1 MITEFEIKTKQL
13 IDSLKGICASY
24 GLGNDGNEF
33 KIITQ
38 VFLYKFLNDKFA
50 YELKKVNELCQ
61 EATHF
66 VSSLSHEKFILHL
79 LETDF
84 LTEEEVGIFKRGRNT
99 KTSKRDTKEHRYSTG
114 FECLIGHLYLNECKD
129 RIYEIFD
136 EFKRYVNETNL
147 RQI

>member
-1 MITEFEIKTKQL
+1 MQ
-13 IDSLKGICASY
+13 
-24 GLGNDGNEF
+24 
-33 KIITQ
+33 
-38 VFLYKFLNDKFA
+38 
-50 YELKKVNELCQ
+50 
-61 EATHF
+61 
-66 VSSLSHEKFILHL
+66 HL
-79 LETDF
+79 LEIDF
-84 LTEEEVGIFKRGRNT
+84 LTEKEVGIFKRGRNT

>member
-1 MITEFEIKTKQL
+1 MNPDFINPLVLAYLGDSVLELLVRDYFVKESEL
-13 IDSLKGICASY
+13 II
-24 GLGNDGNEF
+24 
-33 KIITQ
+33 
-38 VFLYKFLNDKFA
+38 
-50 YELKKVNELCQ
+50 VNELCQ

-79 LETDF
+79 LEIDF

>member
-1 MITEFEIKTKQL
+1 MNPDFINPL
-13 IDSLKGICASY
+13 VLAYLGDSVLELLVRDYLVKES
-24 GLGNDGNEF
+24 
-33 KIITQ
+33 
-38 VFLYKFLNDKFA
+38 
-50 YELKKVNELCQ
+50 ELKKVNELCQ

-84 LTEEEVGIFKRGRNT
+84 LKRGRNT
-99 KTSKRDTKEHRYSTG
+99 KTSKSDTKEHRYSTG

>member
-1 MITEFEIKTKQL
+1 M
-13 IDSLKGICASY
+13 LKKES
-24 GLGNDGNEF
+24 
-33 KIITQ
+33 
-38 VFLYKFLNDKFA
+38 
-50 YELKKVNELCQ
+50 ELKKVNELCQ

-79 LETDF
+79 LEIDF
-84 LTEEEVGIFKRGRNT
+84 LTEKEVGIFKRGRNT

>member
-1 MITEFEIKTKQL
+1 MNPDFINPL
-13 IDSLKGICASY
+13 VLAYLGDSVLELLVRDYLVKES
-24 GLGNDGNEF
+24 
-33 KIITQ
+33 
-38 VFLYKFLNDKFA
+38 
-50 YELKKVNELCQ
+50 ELKKVNELCQ

-129 RIYEIFD
+129 RIQKIC
-136 EFKRYVNETNL
+136 K
-147 RQI
+147 

>member
-1 MITEFEIKTKQL
+1 MNPDFINPL
-13 IDSLKGICASY
+13 VLAYLGDSVLELLVRDYLVKES
-24 GLGNDGNEF
+24 
-33 KIITQ
+33 
-38 VFLYKFLNDKFA
+38 
-50 YELKKVNELCQ
+50 ELKKVNELCQ

-79 LETDF
+79 LEIDF
-84 LTEEEVGIFKRGRNT
+84 LTEKEVGI
-99 KTSKRDTKEHRYSTG
+99 SKRDTKEHRYSTG

>member
-1 MITEFEIKTKQL
+1 MNPDFINPLVLAYLGDSVLELLVREYLIK
-13 IDSLKGICASY
+13 
-24 GLGNDGNEF
+24 NDL
-33 KIITQ
+33 Q
-38 VFLYKFLNDKFA
+38 
-50 YELKKVNELCQ
+50 KVNELYQ
-61 EATHF
+61 KATHY
-66 VSSLSHEKFILHL
+66 VSSKSHEDFILYI
-79 LETDF
+79 LEQNF
-84 LTEEEVGIFKRGRNT
+84 LTEKEVGIFKRGRNT

>member
-1 MITEFEIKTKQL
+1 MNPDFINPL
-13 IDSLKGICASY
+13 VLAYLGDSVLELLVRDYLVKES
-24 GLGNDGNEF
+24 
-33 KIITQ
+33 
-38 VFLYKFLNDKFA
+38 
-50 YELKKVNELCQ
+50 ELKKVNELCQ

-114 FECLIGHLYLNECKD
+114 YLYLNECKD